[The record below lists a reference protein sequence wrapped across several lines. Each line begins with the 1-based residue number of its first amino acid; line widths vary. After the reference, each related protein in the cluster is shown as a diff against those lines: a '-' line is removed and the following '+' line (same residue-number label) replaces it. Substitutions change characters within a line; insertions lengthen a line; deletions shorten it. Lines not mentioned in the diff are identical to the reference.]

1 MRDLHIQRKSLDLM
15 EQQKYKNLLKAEMTR
30 ELHEDP
36 LPDSSVAT
44 MIQFMQRYKSNQT
57 SKKQTMI
64 NQQIAPRAIIKM

>member
-1 MRDLHIQRKSLDLM
+1 M